1 MHSSKT
7 ALDGSVRTVQPD
19 AEDDDTRCGLG
30 SCQGP
35 LLQRFASKKMYI
47 FFYSFLG
54 LFQSMFFSYSIA
66 TLTTVEKEFK
76 FNSQTTGQWLGT
88 IYIFAY
94 LI

>member
-1 MHSSKT
+1 MQQVE
-7 ALDGSVRTVQPD
+7 AAG
-19 AEDDDTRCGLG
+19 DDRKSERCEETERDTRCGLG
-30 SCQGP
+30 SCRGAF
-35 LLQRFASKKMYI
+35 LQRFATKKSYI
-47 FFYSFLG
+47 FVYSVLG

-88 IYIFAY
+88 IYIFAH